1 VNEDR
6 AARYHRLKR
15 RSVYASTIAGAA
27 WLVWLLWSGASA
39 WLAAQAIGLFS
50 RLPAMPAHALGIVV
64 VVLVT
69 ACGFEAVSL
78 PFEFYRSFRV
88 EREYGLSS
96 EPLRSWVAD
105 HLKGLGIGLLLTIA
119 AGLAIY
125 ASMQFAGRAWWMVS
139 ALLFGAA
146 AVGLSRMA
154 PVLLMP
160 LFYHFHPLERD
171 ALRERLLTLSKRAG
185 VPVLGVFEWGLGEK
199 TTRAN
204 AALVGIADTR
214 RILVSDT
221 LLKDY
226 SDDEIEVIL
235 AHELAHH
242 VHHDMWTALAL
253 ETAAIAVS
261 LAVADLVLRSIGPR
275 FGVFRAS
282 DVAGLPLLA
291 LAAGAA
297 SLLLTPITNA
307 WSRLNERRAD
317 RFALALTGRA
327 AAFIS
332 AMRRLGAQNLA
343 EDRPSRPI
351 FWFFHTHPTIE
362 ERVAAA
368 KAFSVRA

>member
-1 VNEDR
+1 MNEDR

-15 RSVYASTIAGAA
+15 RSIYASTIAGAA

-39 WLAAQAIGLFS
+39 WVAAHAFRLFGTLS
-50 RLPAMPAHALGIVV
+50 AMPAHALGIVV
-64 VVLVT
+64 VVFVT

-78 PFEFYRSFRV
+78 PFEFYRSFLL

-96 EPLRSWVAD
+96 ELLGSWVAD
-105 HLKGLGIGLLLTIA
+105 HLKGLGIGLLLTMA
-119 AGLAIY
+119 AGLTVY
-125 ASMQFAGRAWWMVS
+125 ASMRFAGRAWWIVS

-160 LFYHFHPLERD
+160 LFYHFRPLERD

-204 AALVGIADTR
+204 AALVGIAATR

-242 VHHDMWTALAL
+242 VHHDMWTGLAL
-253 ETAAIAVS
+253 ETVAIAAS
-261 LAVADLVLRSIGPR
+261 LSVADLVLRSIGPR
-275 FGVFRAS
+275 FGVLRAA
-282 DVAGLPLLA
+282 DLAGLPLLA

-297 SLLLTPITNA
+297 SLLLAPLTNA

-317 RFALALTGRA
+317 RFALTMTGRA
-327 AAFIS
+327 AAFVT

-343 EDRPSRPI
+343 DDRPSRPV
-351 FWFFHTHPTIE
+351 FWLFHTHPTIE
-362 ERVAAA
+362 QRVAAA
-368 KAFSVRA
+368 RAFSERA